1 MDQPI
6 LNVTYNIA
14 NFVNKFVVMFELLA
28 KQVAPLIA
36 AVKVCATSFT
46 NMRCIVSWLGQL
58 TGRLSPQLL
67 ARWGGSDH
75 PQRDLRQMAPLVA
88 VVKVLQLPSPTCVL
102 LSQLTGPT
110 NRQAISL

>member
-1 MDQPI
+1 MVDQPI

-46 NMRCIVSWLGQL
+46 NMRCIVTVGW
-58 TGRLSPQLL
+58 
-67 ARWGGSDH
+67 A
-75 PQRDLRQMAPLVA
+75 
-88 VVKVLQLPSPTCVL
+88 
-102 LSQLTGPT
+102 
-110 NRQAISL
+110 N